1 MNLGGFFFDR
11 YLNLLAQTHYTII
24 GIIFLESRIP
34 DLTGWRSP
42 DREEERDMVCL
53 SYVDI
58 LSESAFRAMGKV
70 VRRYRER
77 VIPACYSIL

>member
-1 MNLGGFFFDR
+1 
-11 YLNLLAQTHYTII
+11 
-24 GIIFLESRIP
+24 
-34 DLTGWRSP
+34 
-42 DREEERDMVCL
+42 MVCL

-58 LSESAFRAMGKV
+58 LSESAFRVMGKV